1 MALAERI
8 KKVLEDSELS
18 ITSYCEKSG
27 TPYHSFQKTVKGKR
41 ELRFEDLEVFA
52 GYFGKVDLNWLIRG
66 KQIPTSDMVMEE
78 PAPYK
83 TASKEELIDEA
94 ITILTLIKEAK

>member
-8 KKVLEDSELS
+8 KKVLEDNELS

-27 TPYHSFQKTVKGKR
+27 TPYHSFQKTANGKR
-41 ELRFEDLEVFA
+41 VLRYEDLEVFA
-52 GYFGKVDLNWLIRG
+52 EYFGDVDMNWLIRG
-66 KQIPTSDMVMEE
+66 KHIPSSDIVMEE
-78 PAPYK
+78 SAPYE

-94 ITILTLIKEAK
+94 INILALIKEAK